1 MTNWPASASR
11 EITLL
16 SNLLNPRPCQCNRID
31 GSHRDPGW
39 LVARTLVAMR
49 ALPTVLSLLLLQYA
63 SALLLPRASALRA
76 RAPRMDTQWSSPS
89 YSAASGGAVPTPAEL
104 CAALQNGEAEV
115 VGLDEVLSGTKTA
128 RPFFDVYLTGDE
140 WTCADAAKLPRAL
153 AASIADAPAPVQ
165 EALLFNVVA
174 SAASETPDARRAAR
188 ATLLINGL
196 WDDVLPLRLSC
207 IALKDSVATKVGAA
221 AEKTIEDAGGGDME
235 LIRAQWLTLLEFAG
249 YSSAQF
255 ERIHEGLGKCGGSG
269 DSFAADAPEDADG

>member
-1 MTNWPASASR
+1 MS
-11 EITLL
+11 
-16 SNLLNPRPCQCNRID
+16 
-31 GSHRDPGW
+31 
-39 LVARTLVAMR
+39 
-49 ALPTVLSLLLLQYA
+49 ALPVLSLLLLQYA
-63 SALLLPRASALRA
+63 SALLLPHAPTLRC
-76 RAPRMDTQWSSPS
+76 APTTPPNRRLGLSRMDTQWSTPS
-89 YSAASGGAVPTPAEL
+89 YSSPVSSSGVRSPEEL
-104 CAALQNGEAEV
+104 CAALQNGEAQV
-115 VGLDEVLSGTKTA
+115 AGLDEVLAGTKTA

-140 WTCADAAKLPRAL
+140 WTCADAIDLPRPL

-165 EALLFNVVA
+165 EALLFNVVT

-196 WDDVLPLRLSC
+196 WDEVLPLRLSC

-255 ERIHEGLGKCGGSG
+255 ERIHLGLGECGGSG
-269 DSFAADAPEDADG
+269 DSFAADAPADADG